1 MRRDMNSSSYLGRRL
16 DRNSF
21 SLRERKNNQMVVVEH
36 TVAMVSGTPAKMCG
50 AEMCGEQQEANSLCS
65 IISDGS

>member
-1 MRRDMNSSSYLGRRL
+1 
-16 DRNSF
+16 
-21 SLRERKNNQMVVVEH
+21 MVVE
-36 TVAMVSGTPAKMCG
+36 MVSGTLAKMCG